1 MPKTDLT
8 EVDKPQHYQS
18 GTQQAIDVIEDFE
31 LNFNLGNVI
40 KYTLRAGKKD
50 PDKKIEDLKKAVWYL
65 EREINREGP

>member
-18 GTQQAIDVIEDFE
+18 GTQQAIDVIEDFD

-40 KYTLRAGKKD
+40 KYT
-50 PDKKIEDLKKAVWYL
+50 
-65 EREINREGP
+65 